1 MNIFS
6 SNYDFI
12 VICVV
17 MAGYGYRNL
26 SLIRS
31 VTILR
36 CLLGS
41 NTSKTVRVLTFHNY
55 TRASK
60 CDQDLTSS
68 KTFRSTFGFIP
79 GSRLSSVGRCHSIQ
93 NSCLY
98 NQIRKCDINSL
109 RHFSTAALVDSCPS
123 FVQPYLR
130 LIRFDKPIG
139 TWLLFLPCT
148 WSIGLA
154 ASPGSLPDLQLLTLF
169 GLGALVMR
177 GAGCTINDMW
187 DVDFD
192 KKVRVGSYTK
202 SIHY

>member
-1 MNIFS
+1 
-6 SNYDFI
+6 
-12 VICVV
+12 
-17 MAGYGYRNL
+17 MAGCGYRNL

-41 NTSKTVRVLTFHNY
+41 NTLKTVRVLTFHNY
-55 TRASK
+55 TRVSK

-68 KTFRSTFGFIP
+68 KTSRSTFGFIP

-154 ASPGSLPDLQLLTLF
+154 ASAGSLPDLQLLTLF

-192 KKVRVGSYTK
+192 KKVRVGSYMK